1 MSKNFDA
8 KIRLGAIDNVSS
20 TIEGIRSKFPKL
32 DKAIGRTN
40 FLFENMQKN
49 TAGLRGKLDS
59 MGSAMTNAGKNMTA
73 FATVPIVGAMGLAV
87 KMAADYETALLGVG
101 KTTNLS
107 GKALEQMGDQFQK
120 MSTRIPLSTVELMQ
134 LGQTAAQLGVRGTDN
149 ILKFSETMA
158 KLATASNVAGEEG
171 ATDMARLISV
181 TGGGIGDIDRFAA
194 ALVDLGNN
202 SKTTEKDILSFAT
215 RLGSSTALFGTS
227 GVQALGMG
235 AALSSVGI
243 EAEAG
248 SSAVQRALGQ
258 INKAILKGGAGM
270 GALSKLTGIATG
282 DLKKRFKEDAIGVLT
297 EFTQGV
303 SNIDKQG
310 GDISKVLGSFGLSG
324 VRDIAVL
331 GTMSKK
337 IDDVR
342 ASLARSTK
350 AFKEN
355 SALDAE
361 FAAQKDSLNNQMVL
375 LKNNLTVFAVQIGT
389 VLMPAVK
396 SLIGVLGP
404 FLQWAVEFAKAHPG
418 IVKVMLALAGV
429 VAVIGPLLL
438 LMGALFTGLSSMITV
453 FTFLS
458 AAGIGFG
465 TVLAGIGTAVGWLVS
480 GFGILLTVL
489 KFVAGIFVAI
499 AALPGWVIVGIVAL
513 IAAIWIFRDAIKN
526 GIVAAWDWV
535 IEKIDYVIKKMSSVG
550 GFLKSFL
557 GGGDVNV
564 NTKSIA
570 PAAAPLG
577 GLESSAKMNSEFFT
591 QTNNARVDVMV
602 RAPENTKIKS
612 ESQNGAL
619 NIQRGLAGAF

>member
-1 MSKNFDA
+1 MAKNFDA

-59 MGSAMTNAGKNMTA
+59 MGSAMTSAGKNMTA

-87 KMAADYETALLGVG
+87 KAAADYETALLGVG
-101 KTTNLS
+101 KTTDLS
-107 GKALEQMGDQFQK
+107 GKALDQMGEQFQK

-181 TGGGIGDIDRFAA
+181 TGGGIGDIDRFAS

-202 SKTTEKDILSFAT
+202 SKATEKDILSFAT
-215 RLGSSTALFGTS
+215 RLGSSTALFGTT

-235 AALSSVGI
+235 AALTSVGI

-248 SSAVQRALGQ
+248 SSAVQRAMGQ

-270 GALSKLTGIATG
+270 TALSQLTGIATG

-297 EFTQGV
+297 EFSQGV
-303 SNIDKQG
+303 SNIDKKG

-337 IDDVR
+337 IDEVR
-342 ASLARSTK
+342 ASLNRSTK

-355 SALDAE
+355 AALDKE

-389 VLMPAVK
+389 ILMPAVK
-396 SLIGVLGP
+396 SLIGVLTP

-418 IVKVMLALAGV
+418 IVKVALALAGV
-429 VAVIGPLLL
+429 VAVVGPLLL
-438 LMGALFTGLSSMITV
+438 LLGALFTGLSSAITV

-458 AAGIGFG
+458 ASGIGFATVIAKVG
-465 TVLAGIGTAVGWLVS
+465 TAFAFLGKIFAFVVGVGKVVISIIAGISAPIWGLIAV
-480 GFGILLTVL
+480 IAA
-489 KFVAGIFVAI
+489 AGIAI
-499 AALPGWVIVGIVAL
+499 Y
-513 IAAIWIFRDAIKN
+513 IFRDQIISGLGGAF
-526 GIVAAWDWV
+526 DWV
-535 IEKIDYVIKKMSSVG
+535 MEKVNAVMGKLSSVG
-550 GFLKSFL
+550 GFFKNLF

-564 NTKSIA
+564 NAKSIA

-619 NIQRGLAGAF
+619 NIQRGLVGAF